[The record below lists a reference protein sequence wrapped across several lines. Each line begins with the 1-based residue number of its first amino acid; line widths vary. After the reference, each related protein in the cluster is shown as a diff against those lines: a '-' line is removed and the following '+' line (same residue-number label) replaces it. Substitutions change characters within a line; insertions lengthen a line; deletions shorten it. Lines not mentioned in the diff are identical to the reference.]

1 VEEFIRTEVFDVA
14 LFRTPSGVTPA
25 VLLID
30 SEERV
35 LPIFIDNQQALSIKV
50 GVEGGSEIPL
60 THDLMMTIFK
70 DLEVKVSKATIYD
83 VVEDRYCAKVSLDI
97 KGTAKDIECRSSD
110 AIALAVRAQAPIY
123 VAKEI
128 MSEGAVKKSSL
139 FESKEDQDT

>member
-1 VEEFIRTEVFDVA
+1 MEEFVRTEVFDVA

-35 LPIFIDNQQALSIKV
+35 LPIFIDNQQALSIKM
-50 GVEGGSEIPL
+50 GVEGGGEIPL
-60 THDLMMTIFK
+60 THDLMMNVFK
-70 DLEVKVSKATIYD
+70 DLDVKVSKATIYD
-83 VVEDRYCAKVSLDI
+83 VVEDRYCAKVSLDV
-97 KGTAKDIECRSSD
+97 KGVVRDVECRSSD

-139 FESKEDQDT
+139 FESKEEET

>member
-1 VEEFIRTEVFDVA
+1 MEGFIETQVFDVA
-14 LFRTPSGVTPA
+14 LFRTPSGVAPA

-30 SEERV
+30 DEERV
-35 LPIFIDNQQALSIKV
+35 LPIFIDNQQALSIKL
-50 GVEGGSEIPL
+50 GVEGGGEIPL
-60 THDLMMTIFK
+60 THDLMMTVFK
-70 DLEVKVSKATIYD
+70 DLDVKVSRAVIYD

-97 KGTAKDIECRSSD
+97 KGVVRDVECRSSD

-139 FESKEDQDT
+139 FESKEE

>member
-1 VEEFIRTEVFDVA
+1 MEEFIRTEVFDVA

-70 DLEVKVSKATIYD
+70 DLDVKVSKATIYD

-123 VAKEI
+123 VAKGI